1 MEDLYSETLNNE
13 AVLHKSCSLLYNNKI
28 LNQKRKSYDKPSQN
42 QSANIDGD
50 TLEIPEKQPMRT
62 SIIEKLCFFCGCG
75 KSAEESSWHH
85 CQPTTKWRRLLKNL
99 QTTNYSQCRIST
111 TLTAC
116 STITGKAISKQST
129 MSGQAEG
136 STIFKAAKIIRKY
149 MFETDEVFD
158 GDFSECQLKV
168 TPSHL
173 LLVLGLILEGSKVLK
188 ISTATVALKLSELV
202 HLTL

>member
-1 MEDLYSETLNNE
+1 
-13 AVLHKSCSLLYNNKI
+13 
-28 LNQKRKSYDKPSQN
+28 
-42 QSANIDGD
+42 
-50 TLEIPEKQPMRT
+50 
-62 SIIEKLCFFCGCG
+62 
-75 KSAEESSWHH
+75 
-85 CQPTTKWRRLLKNL
+85 
-99 QTTNYSQCRIST
+99 
-111 TLTAC
+111 
-116 STITGKAISKQST
+116 

-158 GDFSECQLKV
+158 GDFSEEYQLKV